1 MTRNRVKLE
10 AFYKFKDST
19 DALKAVAKML
29 KGKVPKSL
37 KSFLETNVVSREIQD
52 TLMCTFAPYLY

>member
-1 MTRNRVKLE
+1 MKLE

-37 KSFLETNVVSREIQD
+37 KAFLETNVISREIQD
-52 TLMCTFAPYLY
+52 TLMCTLTPYL